1 MNFYPFILIGYG
13 VVDERDGELWIRV
26 MKSFECCHAP
36 IISFIG
42 FHYVSLGLLL
52 DFSLYGHLVRF
63 LGVLR
68 KIERSGE
75 DLR

>member
-1 MNFYPFILIGYG
+1 MIDYG
-13 VVDERDGELWIRV
+13 VAHERDGELRIRV
-26 MKSFECCHAP
+26 KSFECCHDP
-36 IISFIG
+36 IIIFIG